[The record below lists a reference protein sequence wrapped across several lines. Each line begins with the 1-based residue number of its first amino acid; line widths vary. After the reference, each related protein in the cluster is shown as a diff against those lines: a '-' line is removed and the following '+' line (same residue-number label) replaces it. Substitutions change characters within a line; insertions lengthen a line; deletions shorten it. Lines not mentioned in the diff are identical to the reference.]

1 MEETRCFVSSKSIL
15 GNMATIK
22 ARRRADGT
30 FRYTAIVRQ
39 RVGKAIVY
47 RDAKTFTYR
56 TAAVSWAK
64 HREVELEKAGADA
77 LLKVSVWAEPIPTI
91 A

>member
-1 MEETRCFVSSKSIL
+1 
-15 GNMATIK
+15 MATIK

-39 RVGKAIVY
+39 QVGKAILY

-56 TAAVSWAK
+56 TAALS
-64 HREVELEKAGADA
+64 
-77 LLKVSVWAEPIPTI
+77 
-91 A
+91 